1 MVQCEEIVLIGNIQ
15 EGGEMGR
22 EGESERDHC
31 TGEGVHG
38 GSGGC
43 SIESSDT
50 LAQDSGIPIT
60 ITSKHLH

>member
-1 MVQCEEIVLIGNIQ
+1 
-15 EGGEMGR
+15 MGR